1 MNLCLRRAEV
11 KIWQIKDRPKSL
23 ILTDEQLIIA
33 IKNGL
38 LNGDDVLINVDLKD
52 DIAIKDSIYS
62 FYLKDPHEQD

>member
-1 MNLCLRRAEV
+1 M

-62 FYLKDPHEQD
+62 FYLKDSHEQD

>member
-1 MNLCLRRAEV
+1 M

-62 FYLKDPHEQD
+62 FYLKDHHEQD

>member
-1 MNLCLRRAEV
+1 M

-38 LNGDDVLINVDLKD
+38 LNGDDVLISVDLKD

>member
-1 MNLCLRRAEV
+1 M

-52 DIAIKDSIYS
+52 DIAIKDSIYN

>member
-1 MNLCLRRAEV
+1 M

>member
-1 MNLCLRRAEV
+1 M

-62 FYLKDPHEQD
+62 FYLKDTHEQD

>member
-1 MNLCLRRAEV
+1 M

-62 FYLKDPHEQD
+62 FYLKGPHEQD